1 MILGVVRDHLIRVTL
16 TLPGITGPVPCE
28 FILDTGF
35 DGDLALPSNIL
46 SQLDVQPLFLSLRA
60 LGDGSLVECPVY
72 HIEFKWGEEPR
83 TVEVL
88 ALEHNPLLGTM
99 LLDGCHLDIDLT
111 ENGEAVIE
119 LPD

>member
-1 MILGVVRDHLIRVTL
+1 MILGLFRDHLPRVTL
-16 TLPGITGPVPCE
+16 LLPGSSGSIPVE
-28 FILDTGF
+28 FIVDTGF

-46 SQLDVQPLFLSLRA
+46 HQLDAQPLFLSLRA
-60 LGDGSLVECPVY
+60 LGDGTLRECPVY
-72 HIEFKWGEEPR
+72 QLAWECNDEPR

-99 LLDGCHLDIDLT
+99 LLEGCHLAVDMA
-111 ENGEAVIE
+111 EGGEVVIE

>member
-1 MILGVVRDHLIRVTL
+1 MILGIVRDHLARVPL
-16 TLPGITGPVPCE
+16 TLPGATEDITIE

-35 DGDLALPSNIL
+35 DGDLTLPANL
-46 SQLDVQPLFLSLRA
+46 LRQLDAQPLFLSLRA

-72 HIEFKWGEEPR
+72 QIEMKWNEEVR
-83 TVEVL
+83 SVDIL

-99 LLDGCHLDIDLT
+99 LLDGCHIEIDLT
-111 ENGEAVIE
+111 ENGEVVIE